1 MSKKVTIGCRLPH
14 GLVLEV
20 KGVSVT
26 LKGKNSKVIPSVG
39 IYVPEQDFATTEVD
53 ADFWEAWFTQHST
66 FPAVLSGAIF
76 IAKDAASAESIAKE
90 LRNEPTGMEQL
101 DPAKEAEVKPLDKK

>member
-1 MSKKVTIGCRLPH
+1 MSKRVTIGCRLPH

-20 KGVSVT
+20 KGISVT
-26 LKGKNSKVIPSVG
+26 LKGKNSRVVAG
-39 IYVPEQDFATTEVD
+39 MYVPEQDFATTEVD
-53 ADFWEAWFTQHST
+53 ADFWEAWFTAHST

-90 LRNEPTGMEQL
+90 LRNESTGMEQL

>member
-14 GLVLEV
+14 GLVLEHN
-20 KGVSVT
+20 GVSVI
-26 LKGKNSKVIPSVG
+26 LKGKNTKVVAGMYI
-39 IYVPEQDFATTEVD
+39 PEQDFATTDVD

-101 DPAKEAEVKPLDKK
+101 DPTKEKDVKKLDKE